1 MGSLIFKYG
10 LGWGQWLSVCLSFFY
25 LVFIRLIGKVKGEML
40 DETIIKLNCKTD
52 SIKYL

>member
-10 LGWGQWLSVCLSFFY
+10 LGWGQWLSVCLSFLFS
-25 LVFIRLIGKVKGEML
+25 FIRLIGKVKREML
-40 DETIIKLNCKTD
+40 DETIIKLKCKTD